1 MLKKK
6 LLLIAI
12 AAISITSCTPI
23 YKKMN
28 VDKETYAGLNDG
40 LYANFQTSKGNMIV
54 KLEDKKA
61 PVTVANFVGLAE
73 GKIDNTAK
81 AKGVPFYDG
90 TIFHRVIKDF
100 MIQGGDPKG
109 TGMGDPGYKFDDEKN
124 DLKHKGKGILSMA
137 NSGPNT
143 NGSQFFITEVP
154 TPHLDGRHTIFGEVV
169 NGFETIDSI
178 ATVEKGAQD
187 KPRTDVVLEK
197 VAIFSKGDE
206 YKTYDAAK
214 VFAEGKGKIKE
225 NNKAILDKIE
235 ADKKKKAEEFAA
247 NQQKLVDDLKATMQA
262 TPSGLYYKITEATE
276 GKTANAGDVVSVHYA
291 GKLVDGTEFD
301 SSFKRN
307 EPIEIPIGVG
317 QVIKGW
323 DEGILLLKEG
333 ESATLLIP
341 SELGYG
347 ANGAGGVIPPN
358 AWLIF
363 DVKLVKVNSSLEN

>member
-1 MLKKK
+1 MLKKN
-6 LLLIAI
+6 LLIAI

-28 VDKETYAGLNDG
+28 VDKETYAGLKDG

-54 KLEDKKA
+54 KLEDEKA

-73 GKIDNTAK
+73 GKIENKAK

-109 TGMGDPGYKFDDEKN
+109 TGMGDPGYKFDDERN
-124 DLKHKGKGILSMA
+124 DLQHKGKGILSMA

-169 NGFETIDSI
+169 NGLEVIDSI

-197 VAIFSKGDE
+197 VAIFSKGDA

-214 VFAEGKGKIKE
+214 IFSEGKGKIKE

-262 TPSGLYYKITEATE
+262 TPSGLYYKITETTE
-276 GKTANAGDVVSVHYA
+276 GKKANVGDNVSVHYA

-347 ANGAGGVIPPN
+347 ANGAGGIIPPN

-363 DVKLVKVNSSLEN
+363 DVKLVKVNSTLEK

>member
-1 MLKKK
+1 MLKKN
-6 LLLIAI
+6 LLIAI

-28 VDKETYAGLNDG
+28 VDKETYAGLKDG

-54 KLEDKKA
+54 KLEDEKA

-73 GKIDNTAK
+73 GKIENKAK

-109 TGMGDPGYKFDDEKN
+109 TGMGDPGYKFDDERN
-124 DLKHKGKGILSMA
+124 DLQHKGKGILSMA

-154 TPHLDGRHTIFGEVV
+154 TPHLDGRHTIFGKVV
-169 NGFETIDSI
+169 NGLEVIDSI

-187 KPRTDVVLEK
+187 KPRTNVVLEK
-197 VAIFSKGDE
+197 VAIFSKGDA

-214 VFAEGKGKIKE
+214 IFSEGKGKIKE

-262 TPSGLYYKITEATE
+262 TPSGLYYKITETTK
-276 GKTANAGDVVSVHYA
+276 GKKANVGDNVSVHYA

-347 ANGAGGVIPPN
+347 ANGAGGIIPPN

-363 DVKLVKVNSSLEN
+363 DVKLVKVNSTLEK

>member
-1 MLKKK
+1 MLKKNF
-6 LLLIAI
+6 LIAI
-12 AAISITSCTPI
+12 AAISLSSCTPI

-28 VDKETYAGLNDG
+28 VDKETYEGLKDG

-54 KLEDKKA
+54 KFEDKKA

-73 GKIDNTAK
+73 GKIENKAK
-81 AKGVPFYDG
+81 AKGVPYYDG

-124 DLKHKGKGILSMA
+124 DLQHSGKGILSMA

-143 NGSQFFITEVP
+143 NGSQFFITEVA
-154 TPHLDGRHTIFGEVV
+154 TPWLDGRHTIFGEVV
-169 NGFETIDSI
+169 NGKEVIDSI
-178 ATVEKGAQD
+178 ANVEKGPQD
-187 KPRTDVVLEK
+187 KPKTDIVLEK
-197 VAIFSKGDE
+197 VSVFTKGDE
-206 YKTYDAAK
+206 YKNYDAAAI
-214 VFAEGKGKIKE
+214 FNEGKGKIQE
-225 NNKAILDKIE
+225 NNKAAVAKIE

-247 NQQKLVDDLKATMQA
+247 NQQKLVDDLKAGMQV
-262 TPSGLYYKITEATE
+262 TPSGLYYKIT
-276 GKTANAGDVVSVHYA
+276 KTTDGIAPQRGDEVAVHYA

-307 EPIEIPIGVG
+307 QPIDIPIGVG

-323 DEGILLLKEG
+323 DEGIMLLKEG
-333 ESATLLIP
+333 EAATLLIP
-341 SELGYG
+341 SDLGYG
-347 ANGAGGVIPPN
+347 SAGAGGVIPPN

-363 DVKLVKVNSSLEN
+363 DVELVNVKSNSTR